1 MRVLFLTNLYPPH
14 SAGGYE
20 QWCEEVAVELRVRG
34 HEIVV
39 LTSHARATPDVDD
52 RDDGIDVRRL
62 LHLEVEGG
70 LASTTVRVLRDR
82 QRLERESLEQ
92 LHRLVEDFRPD
103 VALVWGMWNIPRAV
117 PNHLERLLAGRTAYY
132 LCDYWLSLPSA
143 YIQQL
148 ENSSVRV
155 ATRLAK
161 RLVARCLVSQLRRDP
176 VPALRLD
183 HPICVSRAVRDLL
196 ARDGVPIEHAEV
208 IPGGIQTDQFVP
220 RALARWEHDDGPL
233 QLLYAGRLTEEKG
246 VHTAVQ
252 AMEQIVRRAGRPV
265 LLDIVGTGADAYVD
279 RLNLLVRNLRLGE
292 YVHFRPR
299 VLRDRM
305 PNLLADYDVLLF
317 PSEWPEPFSRAV
329 MEAMAVGLVVIGTT
343 TGGTGGILVDNETG
357 LTFPAGDATALARQI
372 ERLRFDRDLG
382 LRLAANGRAKVEASF
397 TFKRMVDDIEAYLE
411 SLLPARVG

>member
-1 MRVLFLTNLYPPH
+1 MRLLLLTNLYPPH
-14 SAGGYE
+14 AAGGYE
-20 QWCEEVAVELRVRG
+20 QWCQEVAVELRDRG
-34 HEIVV
+34 HAVAV
-39 LTSHARATPDVDD
+39 LTSLAKATPNADD

-62 LHLEVEGG
+62 LHLEVVGG
-70 LASTTVRVLRDR
+70 IASTAVRVLRDR

-92 LHRLVEDFRPD
+92 LDRLVEDFRPD

-117 PNHLERLLAGRTAYY
+117 PSRLEGLLPGRTVFY
-132 LCDYWLSLPSA
+132 LCDYWLNLPSA

-148 ENSSVRV
+148 ENPSIRPLN
-155 ATRLAK
+155 RLAK
-161 RLVARCLVSQLRRDP
+161 RLVARYLLGRLRRDA

-183 HPICVSRAVRDLL
+183 HPICVSQAVRDLL
-196 ARDGVPIEHAEV
+196 VKDGVPIEHAEV
-208 IPGGIQTDQFVP
+208 MPGGIQIDDFLP
-220 RALARWEHDDGPL
+220 RALARWERDDGPL
-233 QLLYAGRLTEEKG
+233 RLVYAGRLTEEKG

-299 VLRDRM
+299 VPRDRM
-305 PNLLADYDVLLF
+305 PNLLADYDLLLF

-372 ERLRFDRDLG
+372 ERLRFDCDLG